1 MVSGVQHRTNR
12 RLRWLSGSGDQ
23 STNLSH
29 CSGGMP
35 GGRALTDPKPGGG
48 HGAWSGTCIMCDRD
62 WAALEGVAVEKRYC
76 SNCGNR
82 LEPDARF
89 CSSCGRAIHRGTRTP
104 APEDVPTSQLPTSL
118 PPSPQHQPREAQ
130 ARGGIMWHRG
140 AGAQDG
146 TRWPLLALVGVL
158 LILVAGEI
166 VQVGMLESIRVVL
179 IVAAVVLVASGVSY
193 ISLIRRNGAATFREA
208 VFNWSVV
215 VLAAFAAFLFFIS

>member
-1 MVSGVQHRTNR
+1 
-12 RLRWLSGSGDQ
+12 
-23 STNLSH
+23 
-29 CSGGMP
+29 
-35 GGRALTDPKPGGG
+35 
-48 HGAWSGTCIMCDRD
+48 
-62 WAALEGVAVEKRYC
+62 
-76 SNCGNR
+76 
-82 LEPDARF
+82 
-89 CSSCGRAIHRGTRTP
+89 
-104 APEDVPTSQLPTSL
+104 
-118 PPSPQHQPREAQ
+118 
-130 ARGGIMWHRG
+130 MWHRG